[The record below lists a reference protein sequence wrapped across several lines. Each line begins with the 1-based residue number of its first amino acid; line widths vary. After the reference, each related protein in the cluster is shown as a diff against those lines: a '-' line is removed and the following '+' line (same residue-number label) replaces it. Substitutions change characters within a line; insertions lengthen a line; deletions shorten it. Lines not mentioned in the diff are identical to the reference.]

1 MQFHV
6 NFMKIHS
13 ISCFAFFRYVPTAI
27 DTYDV
32 VVHVDGVPV
41 TFEMCDTPG
50 QVRTLTSKVFFS
62 ILNFASKPCKK
73 FLNNQISLFQK

>member
-6 NFMKIHS
+6 FFMKIYS
-13 ISCFAFFRYVPTAI
+13 ISSFFAFFRYVPTAI

-50 QVRTLTSKVFFS
+50 QVRPLTSKVCS
-62 ILNFASKPCKK
+62 IL
-73 FLNNQISLFQK
+73 SLFPLGRAKNF